1 MALEQPSRKARFA
14 PARPGSF
21 GRPSRH
27 TPTMNGYIAMALAIF
42 GLGSGIGK
50 VLTESTRPVMRR
62 WGRALELATPIVVGA
77 VAVMGVILLGGDW
90 YFISGGVF
98 VGFVGLAIGF
108 WFIRDAEKNGWINP
122 TE

>member
-1 MALEQPSRKARFA
+1 
-14 PARPGSF
+14 
-21 GRPSRH
+21 
-27 TPTMNGYIAMALAIF
+27 MNGYIAMALAIF

-50 VLTESTRPVMRR
+50 VLSESTRPVLRR

-108 WFIRDAEKNGWINP
+108 WFIRDAEKNGWIKP

>member
-1 MALEQPSRKARFA
+1 
-14 PARPGSF
+14 
-21 GRPSRH
+21 
-27 TPTMNGYIAMALAIF
+27 MNGYIAMALAIF
-42 GLGSGIGK
+42 GLGSG
-50 VLTESTRPVMRR
+50 R

-108 WFIRDAEKNGWINP
+108 WFIRDAAKNGWINP